1 MTLVAHLHELL
12 TECWAGRAR
21 DAAPLSCS
29 SVSEARSEPLAELA
43 ARAEQGDPAAADP
56 LFAAL
61 YDELHRLARAH
72 LRGSAGPLTLG
83 ATTLLHEAYLG
94 IAQRDSLAFPDRN
107 RFFAYAS
114 RAMRWIVIDFVR
126 PRRAHKRGGELTFA
140 PLDEEV
146 IAGPESSVELERL
159 GDALGDLAK
168 LDPGLAEL
176 VDLKYFCGFSFAEIA
191 ALRGVSERTAQRDWE
206 KARLVL
212 HEFLSE
218 A

>member
-1 MTLVAHLHELL
+1 MA
-12 TECWAGRAR
+12 AAR
-21 DAAPLSCS
+21 IEGPRISCGP
-29 SVSEARSEPLAELA
+29 VSEPRSEPLAELA
-43 ARAEQGDPAAADP
+43 ARAEEGDPAARDA

-72 LRGSAGPLTLG
+72 LRGAVGPLTLG
-83 ATTLLHEAYLG
+83 ATTLLPEAYLG
-94 IAQRDSLAFPDRN
+94 IAQRDALAFPDRN

-126 PRRAHKRGGELTFA
+126 HRRARKRGGELTFA
-140 PLDEEV
+140 SLDEEV
-146 IAGPESSVELERL
+146 IAGPGSPVELERL
-159 GDALGDLAK
+159 GDALGELAK
-168 LDPGLAEL
+168 LDPGLAQL

-212 HEFLSE
+212 HEFLSD